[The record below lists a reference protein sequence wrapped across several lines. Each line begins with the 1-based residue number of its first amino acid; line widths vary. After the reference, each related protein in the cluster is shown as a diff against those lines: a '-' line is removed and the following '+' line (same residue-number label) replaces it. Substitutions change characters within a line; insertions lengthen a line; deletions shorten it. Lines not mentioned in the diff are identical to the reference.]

1 MSTTQKYALIT
12 GSSRGFGAAFA
23 CLLAQ
28 KGYHL
33 LLLSK
38 QKKGLTDTDDKIRGL
53 GGNATL
59 IPFDLRNVDLI
70 EPLILS
76 IAERFQHID
85 LLMLNAAYLG
95 QLRPLTHITNEFWDD
110 CISTNLT
117 ANFRLLRGFES
128 LLKKAPSSDL
138 IFVNDILAE
147 DPQPFWGPYAISKAG
162 FLAMANIY
170 KTETAAVS
178 TINTHIFTPNPMPTY
193 LRDKAMPGED
203 KNALISCD
211 EEALRLWAEIENNT
225 LKEFKKTA

>member
-1 MSTTQKYALIT
+1 MVESQKYALIT
-12 GSSRGFGAAFA
+12 GGSRGFGASFA

-33 LLLSK
+33 ILLSK
-38 QKKGLTDTDDKIRGL
+38 QKKGLTETDDQVRKL

-70 EPLILS
+70 DALAFS
-76 IAERFQHID
+76 IAERFPHID

-117 ANFRLLRGFES
+117 SHFRLLRGLEP
-128 LLKKAPSSDL
+128 LLKKAPQSDL
-138 IFVNDILAE
+138 IFVNDALAE
-147 DPQPFWGPYAISKAG
+147 NPQPFWGPYAISKAG
-162 FLAMANIY
+162 FLAMAHIY
-170 KTETAAVS
+170 KAETTSV
-178 TINTHIFTPNPMPTY
+178 TNINTHIFTPNPMPTH

-203 KNALISCD
+203 KNALASCD
-211 EEALRLWAEIENNT
+211 EEALRLWTEMQNT
-225 LKEFKKTA
+225 TMKELKKTA